1 MPSISLSP
9 DNRLGYV
16 TSINFGSSSPSLGG
30 TLDISNFPNL
40 VGVTGAN
47 NGVTSVSSLRRNPLL
62 QKIRLE
68 DNNISSAA
76 DIETIITDIDRN
88 RGFITSSLDKTID
101 ISLSGTSMGT
111 PNRTTRVSKV
121 NAHVA
126 ALDGFN
132 FNVSYS
138 VNGETEQ
145 IWSGLGLNG
154 LFSNASN
161 WSNTLAPL
169 PYDALYFSGTTGLAM
184 TNDTSIAYI
193 NGLTFNNTSGSY
205 TLSGNSLSLTYN
217 GIHNYSSNTQTISAT
232 IDFPIGYEKVINCSP
247 GNIMLSNITNDAS
260 SMILNKTGSGTLTLS
275 TATAY
280 TGTLALNSG
289 GLALNNINS
298 LQNSTLTLNSGTL
311 SFGVSGTNAYAI
323 GGLSGSAPL
332 NIGGNSIIVGSNGVT
347 STFSGNLSG
356 TGSLTKTGT
365 GTFTL
370 SGNNSYSGST
380 VINNGRLIAASSTA
394 ITSSS
399 SFSLSGASTL
409 SLSGGFSVANKPLT
423 IDTSGPSSA
432 IFESI
437 ARDNTWS
444 GTVTATGTNL
454 FPVTI
459 RNAAELSTFTL
470 SGNIATLSNGCIV
483 TSSLSS
489 SNINFSGVYNGGPI
503 VKRGFG
509 NLTLGSSNTYDAR
522 TEIQEGSLTISSINN
537 VGSGNGASSLGTAS
551 ITANGIIGLGNPTG
565 SSIGTLTYTGGE
577 ASTDRQICLYGRSG
591 GGAAINANG
600 TAGTILNFTSNLGF
614 ANSLNSTTRDLSLRG
629 TGIGEFSGIIGDED
643 AASGKRTSLSKTNA
657 GTWWLSN
664 TNSYTGST
672 TITNGTLQLRP
683 SASINS
689 TSGIIMGGLVGGT
702 YLSKLVYT
710 STTPLTAPITMN
722 VVSILSGDGT
732 INSNITINHLQIIN
746 GDQANRLILG
756 IALIDPLG
764 TSGTF
769 TRNDSAILNLRGT
782 ISSTLS
788 GLDYPTTLSNN
799 GILGPWAL
807 YGVGTSTRYAAVNT
821 VHNVYGLDGTTI
833 TNGSGVVDTTGT
845 SNYSITTNSSTFAA
859 NASVNTLRFN
869 GGSGTIAGALK
880 ANGLLNVG
888 TGTVTLSGN
897 ITNGSNS
904 ELVVIPANN
913 NFTIS
918 GVLSNNS
925 PSNTCKLVVGQQTN
939 SAVLGLTLSNGANSY
954 SGGTV
959 IINGRV
965 IITASGA
972 LGSGPVTM
980 MRGGAPSSTLAA
992 STEGGWGGALL
1003 LQNNITVSNNI
1014 TLAGQ
1019 GYNGYGGALQSNMG
1033 NNIYAGAITIADSVT
1048 RISVSTGATLSITGG
1063 INLVTATAYSNLF
1076 NHSGGDIR
1084 LDCNITSVGTTTFNI
1099 LGGGTAYLITN
1110 RANVWSSVGLSLG
1123 SGTGTAYGRVDLNG
1137 YNQTATSLI
1146 ATGSDPTQ
1154 NIITNRSATLATLT
1168 INNSNNFTASN
1179 SLTGNLA
1186 LTKTGTGTATL
1197 SGTNT
1202 YSGVTDIQDGA
1213 LVVAQSI
1220 ATATFR
1226 DTSLSVSFSSVPT
1239 VGSTYRFFPGSTAQ
1253 SYTSII
1259 LTGAGTRTATYNST
1273 NSTLTINS

>member
-68 DNNISSAA
+68 NNNISSAA

-111 PNRTTRVSKV
+111 PNRAMRVSKV

-145 IWSGLGLNG
+145 TWSGLGLNG

-161 WSNTLAPL
+161 WSNNLAPL
-169 PYDALYFSGTTGLAM
+169 TYDALYFSGTTGLAM
-184 TNDTSIAYI
+184 TNDTSIAYV

-205 TLSGNSLSLTYN
+205 TLSGNPLSLTYN

-232 IDFPIGYEKVINCSP
+232 INFPIGYEKVINCSP

-380 VINNGRLIAASSTA
+380 VINAGRLIAASSTA

-399 SFSLSGASTL
+399 NFSISGASTL
-409 SLSGGFSVANKPLT
+409 SLSGGFSVANKPIT
-423 IDTSGPSSA
+423 IDTGGPSSA

-437 ARDNTWS
+437 AGNNTWS

-459 RNAAELSTFTL
+459 RNAEASSTFTL
-470 SGNIATLSNGCIV
+470 SGNIATLGNGCIV

-489 SNINFSGVYNGGPI
+489 SNINFSGVYSGGPI

-509 NLTLGSSNTYDAR
+509 NLTLSSSNTYDAR

-551 ITANGIIGLGNPTG
+551 VAANGIIGLGNPTG
-565 SSIGTLTYTGGE
+565 SAIGTLTYTGGE
-577 ASTDRQICLYGRSG
+577 ASTDRQVCLYGRSG
-591 GGAAINANG
+591 GGTINANG

-614 ANSLNSTTRDLSLRG
+614 ANSLNNTTRDLSLRG

-672 TITNGTLQLRP
+672 TITNGALQLRP

-689 TSGIIMGGLVGGT
+689 TSGIIMGGLASGT

-746 GDQANRLILG
+746 GDQTNRLILG
-756 IALIDPLG
+756 
-764 TSGTF
+764 TGTF
-769 TRNDSAILNLRGT
+769 TRNDSALLNMRGF
-782 ISSTLS
+782 INSSMTGLS
-788 GLDYPTTLSNN
+788 AHTN
-799 GILGPWAL
+799 GMLGPWAT
-807 YGVGTSTRYAAVNT
+807 YGVGTSTRYAAVDDVND
-821 VHNVYGLDGTTI
+821 VYGLDGTTI

-845 SNYSITTNSSTFAA
+845 SNYSITTNSSTFAT

-869 GGSGTIAGALK
+869 GGAGTIAGALK

-897 ITNGSNS
+897 ISNGSNS

-913 NFTIS
+913 SFTMS

-939 SAVLGLTLSNGANSY
+939 SAVLGLTLSNGANNY

-972 LGSGPVTM
+972 LGSGPVTV
-980 MRGGAPSSTLAA
+980 MRGGAPTSALAA
-992 STEGGWGGALL
+992 SVEGGYGGALI

-1014 TLAGQ
+1014 TIAGQ
-1019 GYNGYGGALQSNMG
+1019 GINDYQGALRSSSG
-1033 NNIYAGAITIADSVT
+1033 NNIYAGIITVADSAT
-1048 RISVSTGATLSITGG
+1048 RIGASSGATLSITGG
-1063 INLVTATAYSNLF
+1063 INLTTAATYSNLF
-1076 NHSGGDIR
+1076 NHGGDIR
-1084 LDCNITSVGTTTFNI
+1084 LDCNITSVGTTTI
-1099 LGGGTAYLITN
+1099 GLLGAAGGTSFLITD
-1110 RANVWSSVGLSLG
+1110 RANVWSSVGLALG
-1123 SGTGTAYGRVDLNG
+1123 SGPTSTAYGRLDLNG
-1137 YNQTATSLI
+1137 YNQSVTSLS
-1146 ATGSDPTQ
+1146 AAGPDPTQ

-1168 INNSNNFTASN
+1168 INSSSIFTASN
-1179 SLTGNLA
+1179 SFTGNLA

-1202 YSGVTDIQDGA
+1202 YSGVTNIQDGA
-1213 LVVAQSI
+1213 LVVTQSI

-1226 DTSLSVSFSSVPT
+1226 NTSLSVSFSSVPT

-1259 LTGAGTRTATYNST
+1259 LTGADTRTATYNST
-1273 NSTLTINS
+1273 NSTLTITS

>member
-47 NGVTSVSSLRRNPLL
+47 NGVTLVSSLRRNPLL

-111 PNRTTRVSKV
+111 PNRATRVSKV
-121 NAHVA
+121 NAYVA

-169 PYDALYFSGTTGLAM
+169 SYDALYFSGTTGLAM
-184 TNDTSIAYI
+184 TNDTAIAYI

-217 GIHNYSSNTQTISAT
+217 GIHNYSNNTQTISAT
-232 IDFPIGYEKVINCSP
+232 INFPIGYEKVINCSP
-247 GNIMLSNITNDAS
+247 GNITLSDITNDAS

-275 TATAY
+275 NATAY

-356 TGSLTKTGT
+356 TGSLTKGGT
-365 GTFTL
+365 GAFTL

-380 VINNGRLIAASSTA
+380 VINAGRLIAASSTA

-423 IDTSGPSSA
+423 IDTGGPSSA

-437 ARDNTWS
+437 AGNNTWS
-444 GTVTATGTNL
+444 GTVTATGTNF

-459 RNAAELSTFTL
+459 RNAAASSTFTL
-470 SGNIATLSNGCIV
+470 SGNITTTGDGCIV
-483 TSSLSS
+483 TSSISS
-489 SNINFSGVYNGGPI
+489 SNIIFSGVYSGGPI
-503 VKRGFG
+503 VKNGFG
-509 NLTLGSSNTYDAR
+509 NLTLGSANTYNAL
-522 TEIQEGSLTISSINN
+522 TEIREGSLTISSINN

-551 ITANGIIGLGNPTG
+551 SAANGIIGLGNPTG
-565 SSIGTLTYTGGE
+565 VAIATLTYTGGE

-591 GGAAINANG
+591 GGAINAN
-600 TAGTILNFTSNLGF
+600 GTILNFTSNLGF
-614 ANSLNSTTRDLSLRG
+614 ANSLNNTTRDLSLRG

-689 TSGIIMGGLVGGT
+689 TSEIIMGGLANGT

-710 STTPLTAPITMN
+710 STTPLTVPITMN

-756 IALIDPLG
+756 
-764 TSGTF
+764 TGTF

-807 YGVGTSTRYAAVNT
+807 YGVGTSTRYAAVNDAYD
-821 VHNVYGLDGTTI
+821 VYGLDGTTI

-869 GGSGTIAGALK
+869 GGAGTIAGALK

-913 NFTIS
+913 NFAIS

-939 SAVLGLTLSNGANSY
+939 STVLGLTLSNGANSY

-965 IITASGA
+965 IISASGA
-972 LGSGPVTM
+972 LGSGPVTV
-980 MRGGAPSSTLAA
+980 MRGGAPSSALAA
-992 STEGGWGGALL
+992 SVEGGYGGALL

-1019 GYNGYGGALQSNMG
+1019 GYNAYQGALQNNTG
-1033 NNIYAGAITIADSVT
+1033 NNIYAGAITIADSLT
-1048 RISVSTGATLSITGG
+1048 RISVSAGTLSITGG

-1076 NHSGGDIR
+1076 SHSGGDMR

-1123 SGTGTAYGRVDLNG
+1123 SGTSTSYGRVDLNG

-1146 ATGSDPTQ
+1146 AAGSDPTQ

-1168 INNSNNFTASN
+1168 INNSNNFTARN